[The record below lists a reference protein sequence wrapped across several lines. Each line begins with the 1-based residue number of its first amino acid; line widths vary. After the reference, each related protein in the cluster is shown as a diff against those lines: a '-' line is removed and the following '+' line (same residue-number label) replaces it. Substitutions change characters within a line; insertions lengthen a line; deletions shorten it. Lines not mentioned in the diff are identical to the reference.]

1 MKKVAILT
9 KVVNPGVVAVVRA
22 DSKQEALRIADAC
35 VKGGIT
41 AIEITFTIQEAE
53 GTIQALTAAYA
64 NHEAVV
70 IGAGTVLDVIT
81 ARIAILAGAQFI
93 VSPCFDEETAKLCN
107 LYQIPYMPGCLTI
120 TEMKQALQFGVDIVK
135 LFPGDTVG
143 PAFVKAVKAPL
154 PHVNIMPT
162 GGVTLDN
169 VAQWIESG
177 CIAIGVGGSLLA
189 PAKNGDYDKISEYAR
204 DYIAR
209 VKEARGKMP

>member
-1 MKKVAILT
+1 M
-9 KVVNPGVVAVVRA
+9 AVVRA